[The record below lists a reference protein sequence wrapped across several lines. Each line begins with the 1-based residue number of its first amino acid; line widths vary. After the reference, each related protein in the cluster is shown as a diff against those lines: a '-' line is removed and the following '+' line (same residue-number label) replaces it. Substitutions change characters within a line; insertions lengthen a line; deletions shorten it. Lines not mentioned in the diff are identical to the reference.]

1 MNKFTNI
8 IQHPNSLLFPITMWL
23 ASRLIIAI
31 AMLVIAPLV
40 STPSPGVDITFGW
53 DVFFAWDSNFYKI
66 IATSGYEYS
75 LEKKQYLTAFFPLFS
90 LLCRAFMSFGLTFE
104 IAATL
109 VNNFAFLVTLIVLY
123 FWIEER
129 YGTSASRWSVAVLAW
144 CPYSIFGTV
153 IYTEGLFLLCST
165 AALRAFDKQ
174 QHIWAG
180 FWGALSTAV
189 RLPGI
194 ALIPAF
200 LFVSWKE
207 RRGFKAYI
215 ASLAVGLGV
224 FFYSLYCQIKFNDA
238 LAFVHAQKGWRDSAG
253 FAWQGW
259 LKMLMEITVGK
270 ANSKYGYIQDPS
282 YPLLFLIIIA
292 SGYLLWHFRFYLG
305 SIKFR
310 YGLCILW
317 LLLWIL
323 VGDELIK
330 SVLIFGGVYL
340 LWFSRAKIPL
350 VTVIYGFCSYALIF
364 NTGITASAERYTY
377 GIVSLSIAFGLL
389 LDRFPRW
396 GYIILGFFA
405 ILLVTFSLRFS
416 QNQWIA

>member
-1 MNKFTNI
+1 MNQIKNI
-8 IQHPNSLLFPITMWL
+8 IQHPKLLLFPITIWL
-23 ASRLIIAI
+23 ATRLIIAI
-31 AMLVIAPLV
+31 AMLVIVPL
-40 STPSPGVDITFGW
+40 SSNSSPEVDIKFGW
-53 DVFFAWDSNFYKI
+53 DVFFAWDSQFYKT

-75 LEKKQYLTAFFPLFS
+75 LEKKQYYTAFFPLFP
-90 LLCRAFMSFGLTFE
+90 LLCRAVMSMGLTFE
-104 IAATL
+104 IAGTL
-109 VNNFAFLVTLIVLY
+109 VNNLAFSLTLTILY
-123 FWIEER
+123 FWIKER
-129 YGTSASRWSVAVLAW
+129 YGKSTSRWSIAVLAW

-165 AALRAFDKQ
+165 AALIAFDKK

-207 RRGFKAYI
+207 RRGITAYI

-224 FFYSLYCQIKFNDA
+224 VFYSLYCQIQFGDA
-238 LAFVHAQKGWRDSAG
+238 LAFIHAQKGWRDSAG

-259 LKMLMEITVGK
+259 LKMLMEITIGK
-270 ANSKYGYIQDPS
+270 ANTRYAYIQDPWH
-282 YPLLFLIIIA
+282 PIILLIILVIA
-292 SGYLLWHFRFYLG
+292 YLLWHFRVYLG
-305 SIKFR
+305 SIKFH

-323 VGDELIK
+323 VGDELVK

-377 GIVSLSIAFGLL
+377 AIVSLAIAFGLL
-389 LDRFPRW
+389 LARYPRW
-396 GYIILGFFA
+396 GYTILGFFA
-405 ILLVTFSLRFS
+405 ILLVTFSLRFA